1 MPVLNVVG
9 MGTFAVQ
16 QSQSLGGR
24 RMVTNNKGIDAIVQA
39 ALTQVVADNIKAPWF
54 DYAIRRLDGQLQA
67 LH

>member
-1 MPVLNVVG
+1 
-9 MGTFAVQ
+9 
-16 QSQSLGGR
+16 
-24 RMVTNNKGIDAIVQA
+24 MVTNNKGIDAIVQA